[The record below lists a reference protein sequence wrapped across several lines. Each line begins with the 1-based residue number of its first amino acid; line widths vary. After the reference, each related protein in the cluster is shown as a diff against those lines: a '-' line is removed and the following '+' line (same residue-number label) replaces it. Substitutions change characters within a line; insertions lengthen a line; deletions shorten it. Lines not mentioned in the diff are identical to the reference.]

1 MIGGKYFGTVLFH
14 AAQTWPRTLSL
25 LRDWSTLSSVSP
37 RSLPA
42 NLEEISE
49 HSLVLLL
56 DEEVPRGANIQIVCN
71 TQILNGHVETITADE
86 LLGWYIRVR
95 LATFRRKNE
104 GRGADRALRPE
115 RETDKVLL
123 F

>member
-1 MIGGKYFGTVLFH
+1 MF
-14 AAQTWPRTLSL
+14 
-25 LRDWSTLSSVSP
+25 D
-37 RSLPA
+37 
-42 NLEEISE
+42 
-49 HSLVLLL
+49 
-56 DEEVPRGANIQIVCN
+56 
-71 TQILNGHVETITADE
+71 
-86 LLGWYIRVR
+86 

>member
-1 MIGGKYFGTVLFH
+1 MQRKLGRELYLCSEMVDVVVG
-14 AAQTWPRTLSL
+14 QS
-25 LRDWSTLSSVSP
+25 

-56 DEEVPRGANIQIVCN
+56 DEEIPRGANIQIVCN
-71 TQILNGHVETITADE
+71 TQILNGVVETITADE

-104 GRGADRALRPE
+104 QSEADRALRPKSGI
-115 RETDKVLL
+115 DKVLL
-123 F
+123 SEAFS